1 MAIANAYLKP
11 MLDVGSPRVFN
22 CNELTARI
30 VAKDENAARFF
41 RNKPLNTAVLIKDTV
56 PEADRPINARPIG
69 TKLYFPFNE
78 NNIYEGGRTIFLHE
92 AKLEKAIVD
101 HYGEGALPKE
111 ALAEDLRIM
120 SVLDRL
126 PSLDPFLMKDAF
138 RREGLT
144 INDSY
149 FEVSA
154 ETWAEIEAFMLQQF
168 EPLVKAAFP
177 DAMGSDERARA
188 LMDTIWEARD
198 VDALK
203 PLIDGLRL
211 PAYKALDIFSS
222 WRGIVY
228 YSYHHQLV
236 QTRLIELIKWL
247 KLNDGVIAGKPPA
260 EGREMVGMLKLVG
273 DQLRSEWQTV
283 DGVVRKY
290 RAAYDKMF
298 KTGGG
303 SADFLAFLN
312 GSNETY
318 WRLGNAIG
326 KVNHGLY
333 CWEVMTQRFAQ
344 RKLPWSQLQDVMR
357 LLTAVFEPEKVAKTA
372 VNW

>member
-1 MAIANAYLKP
+1 
-11 MLDVGSPRVFN
+11 
-22 CNELTARI
+22 
-30 VAKDENAARFF
+30 
-41 RNKPLNTAVLIKDTV
+41 
-56 PEADRPINARPIG
+56 
-69 TKLYFPFNE
+69 
-78 NNIYEGGRTIFLHE
+78 
-92 AKLEKAIVD
+92 LEKAIID
-101 HYGEGALPKE
+101 HYGEGALPKD

-138 RREGLT
+138 QREGLA
-144 INDSY
+144 INEAY

-211 PAYKALDIFSS
+211 PPYKALDIFSS

-236 QTRLIELIKWL
+236 QARLIELMKWL
-247 KLNDGVIAGKPPA
+247 KLNDRVIAGKPPS
-260 EGREMVGMLKLVG
+260 EGREMIGMLKLVG

-290 RAAYDKMF
+290 QTAYDKMF

-333 CWEVMTQRFAQ
+333 CWDVMTQRFAQ
-344 RKLPWSQLQDVMR
+344 RKLPWNQLQDVMR